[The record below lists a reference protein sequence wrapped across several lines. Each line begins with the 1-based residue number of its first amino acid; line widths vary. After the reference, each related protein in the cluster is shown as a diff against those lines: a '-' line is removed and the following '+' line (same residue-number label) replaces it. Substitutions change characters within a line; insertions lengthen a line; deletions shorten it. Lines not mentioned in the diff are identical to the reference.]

1 MRNKKK
7 AIFNTIFLILIFSIT
22 VYMVFKGEDLGEII
36 HTVRQADPVYLL
48 VSVVCVVLFILGES
62 VIIFYMMRTLG
73 AKVKMGHCA
82 LYSFCGILFSAVS
95 HRLHPADSQC
105 RFIFMKKDK
114 LPIPV
119 TTLVLM
125 IVTITYKA
133 VLVVIGIVI
142 WIFGRGFLEGYLGQ
156 YMWVFYLGVG
166 LNIFCVTF
174 MMILVFAPGLAKWI
188 MVKGLKLIEHF
199 RFLKPKTTRLE
210 KLEASMDQ
218 YHETAAFWASHKLVI
233 LKVLLITMVQRIL
246 LFTVTYW
253 VYRSLGFHGYSI
265 ITLTILQSVI
275 SVSVDMLPLPG
286 GMGISESLYLVMFAP
301 VFRRSITSCNAAQQ
315 RNFLLCTD
323 AYQCS
328 DDLCGV
334 FHNRKKRTRRKVGG
348 ENMFLGI
355 YDYTVILTY
364 ISLGISV
371 FGITRALE
379 GDFKVAIFCL
389 ALSGLCDMFDG
400 KIARTKK
407 NRTDDEKN
415 FGIQIDSLCDV
426 VCFGIFPAMICY
438 CLGVNTPAG
447 IGALIFYSVASVIRL
462 AYFNVS
468 EAKRQNET
476 SENRQYYQG
485 LPITS
490 MAIILPSFI

>member
-48 VSVVCVVLFILGES
+48 ISVVCVVLFILGES

-82 LYSFCGILFSAVS
+82 LYSFVGFFFSCITPSAS
-95 HRLHPADSQC
+95 GGQPMQ
-105 RFIFMKKDK
+105 IYFMKKDK

-188 MVKGLKLIEHF
+188 MVKGLNLLNISV
-199 RFLKPKTTRLE
+199 LKPKTTRLE

-233 LKVLLITMVQRIL
+233 LKSVPDHYGAEDFVIYSYIL
-246 LFTVTYW
+246 GIPFA
-253 VYRSLGFHGYSI
+253 
-265 ITLTILQSVI
+265 
-275 SVSVDMLPLPG
+275 
-286 GMGISESLYLVMFAP
+286 GISWIFHHNPYDFA
-301 VFRRSITSCNAAQQ
+301 VCHIC
-315 RNFLLCTD
+315 LC
-323 AYQCS
+323 
-328 DDLCGV
+328 
-334 FHNRKKRTRRKVGG
+334 
-348 ENMFLGI
+348 
-355 YDYTVILTY
+355 
-364 ISLGISV
+364 
-371 FGITRALE
+371 
-379 GDFKVAIFCL
+379 
-389 ALSGLCDMFDG
+389 
-400 KIARTKK
+400 
-407 NRTDDEKN
+407 
-415 FGIQIDSLCDV
+415 
-426 VCFGIFPAMICY
+426 
-438 CLGVNTPAG
+438 
-447 IGALIFYSVASVIRL
+447 
-462 AYFNVS
+462 
-468 EAKRQNET
+468 
-476 SENRQYYQG
+476 
-485 LPITS
+485 
-490 MAIILPSFI
+490 